1 MPQQLLTLVSNEEV
15 YSFKRVETTQFVPK
29 DDYIQKCIEAPA
41 VRAHLERAR
50 YRKPVYIVTGLKTVY
65 GSKAKSHTSRS
76 HGGNAAVAFDGTV
89 WSGGAVPLG
98 IEPGVEGR
106 RETSQGTSWQDSSDF
121 VFAFRVRKVHV
132 SRKTQAVKKSDD
144 YIKGAMLE
152 MDDQI
157 QKVAERLPELIVTSQ
172 EESTA
177 EDEGYDENEL
187 MEGDRVV
194 HFAVPKRED
203 SEEEL

>member
-1 MPQQLLTLVSNEEV
+1 MAWQLDSYFSKTGETL
-15 YSFKRVETTQFVPK
+15 
-29 DDYIQKCIEAPA
+29 
-41 VRAHLERAR
+41 
-50 YRKPVYIVTGLKTVY
+50 YIVTGLKTVY
-65 GSKAKSHTSRS
+65 GSEAKSHTSRS

-89 WSGGAVPLG
+89 RSGGTIPVG

-106 RETSQGTSWQDSSDF
+106 YGTTQGTSWQDSSDF

-132 SRKTQAVKKSDD
+132 SKKTQAVKKSDD
-144 YIKGAMLE
+144 YTRGALLE
-152 MDDQI
+152 VDDQV
-157 QKVAERLPELIVTSQ
+157 QKMAESFPELIVTSQ
-172 EESTA
+172 EESMA

-194 HFAVPKRED
+194 RFAIPKPED